1 MEIKEYDAKYQ
12 AQLEHIYLT
21 ARQDTFQWMDTSH
34 YKLSDFIEDTK
45 GEKIWL
51 ADDSSGVL
59 GFIAVWSQD
68 QFIHHLYVNKR
79 AQRKGVGKALIDTVS
94 QFYQQAIRLK
104 CLCNNQNAIQ
114 FYQSQGF
121 KELSKGVD
129 KEGDYLFL
137 QRG

>member
-21 ARQDTFQWMDTSH
+21 ARQDTFHWMDTTH

-51 ADDSSGVL
+51 AQDSSGVL

-68 QFIHHLYVNKR
+68 QFIHHLYVDKR

>member
-51 ADDSSGVL
+51 AEDSSGVL

-68 QFIHHLYVNKR
+68 QFIHHLYVDKR